1 MLLLLLLVL
10 QLLLL
15 FLLHATRFIS
25 HIFIIFAFQFRFGR
39 PFGGVAVVPLEFAT
53 KTFIAAILHTK
64 CMQQAKCIYL
74 RTTFDFDAAQQA
86 TRMLG

>member
-1 MLLLLLLVL
+1 MLLLLLL
-10 QLLLL
+10 QLL
-15 FLLHATRFIS
+15 LLHATRFIS

-53 KTFIAAILHTK
+53 KTFIAASILHTK

-74 RTTFDFDAAQQA
+74 AHNFR
-86 TRMLG
+86 L